1 MSKYDLLVNEAA
13 TAVKTPP
20 VPQYQSVT
28 PWGAT
33 NPNVPSQQQTFELA
47 VVGVGA
53 VSASA
58 QILVS
63 NDSGPDPSQYN
74 WVPYGDPIST
84 QAGTNLAVGSISMN
98 GSWRHFAAYLTAI
111 SGTNASATL
120 RMSA

>member
-1 MSKYDLLVNEAA
+1 MSKYDLLVNATA

-20 VPQYQSVT
+20 VPQFQSVT

-47 VVGVGA
+47 VAGVGA

-58 QILVS
+58 QVLVS
-63 NDSGPDPSQYN
+63 NDTGPDPSQYT
-74 WVPYGDPIST
+74 WVPYGDPIAT
-84 QAGTNLAVGSISMN
+84 AAGTNLAAGQASLN

-111 SGTNASATL
+111 AGTNAAATL

>member
-1 MSKYDLLVNEAA
+1 MSKYDLLVNATA

-20 VPQYQSVT
+20 VPQFQSVT

-47 VVGVGA
+47 EAGVGA

-63 NDSGPDPSQYN
+63 NDTGPDPSQYN
-74 WVPYGDPIST
+74 WVPYGDPIS
-84 QAGTNLAVGSISMN
+84 AVGTNLGVGSASVN

-111 SGTNASATL
+111 SGTKASATL